1 MFEQILEGD
10 LSARR
15 YLVAALEN
23 FMRILGVLLLLAG
36 LMRAMIIFGVV
47 SDPQEAFLALSM
59 QRRVLLIFF
68 TIFNFTAAVGLWNK
82 MPWGIVVWLI
92 TVGVD
97 FFSQVFFSGTFG
109 ISPLTLIFHLIMII
123 IYVTLTML
131 IRRTRLR

>member
-23 FMRILGVLLLLAG
+23 FMRVLGVLLLLAG
-36 LMRAMIIFGVV
+36 LMRAMVIFGVV
-47 SDPQEAFLALSM
+47 SDPQDAFLALSM

-68 TIFNFTAAVGLWNK
+68 TIFNFTAAVGLW
-82 MPWGIVVWLI
+82 GIVVWLI
-92 TVGVD
+92 TVGAD

>member
-23 FMRILGVLLLLAG
+23 FMRILGVLLLLTG
-36 LMRAMIIFGVV
+36 LGRAMVIFGIV
-47 SDPQEAFLALSM
+47 SDPQDAFLALSM

-68 TIFNFTAAVGLWNK
+68 TVFNFTAAVGLWNK
-82 MPWGIVVWLI
+82 MSWGIVVWLI
-92 TVGVD
+92 SVGVD
-97 FFSQVFFSGTFG
+97 FFVQIFFAGTFG

-123 IYVTLTML
+123 IYVTLVML
-131 IRRTRLR
+131 IRRTRLH

>member
-23 FMRILGVLLLLAG
+23 FMRVLGVLLLLAG
-36 LMRAMIIFGVV
+36 LMRAMV
-47 SDPQEAFLALSM
+47 SDPQDAFLALSM

-92 TVGVD
+92 TVGAD

>member
-23 FMRILGVLLLLAG
+23 FMRVLGVLLLLAG
-36 LMRAMIIFGVV
+36 LMRAVV
-47 SDPQEAFLALSM
+47 SDPQDAFLALSM

-92 TVGVD
+92 TVGAD

>member
-23 FMRILGVLLLLAG
+23 FMRVLGVLLLLAG
-36 LMRAMIIFGVV
+36 LMRAMVIFGVV
-47 SDPQEAFLALSM
+47 SDPQDAFLALSM

-92 TVGVD
+92 TVGAD